1 MVVDS
6 AFWLELGEIV
16 WINLLLSGDNALVI
30 AMACRS
36 LPPRMQKWG
45 IVLGTLPAVVL
56 RIVFSIV
63 ITWLTTIPFLKIA
76 GGLLLIW
83 IAYGLLKPQ
92 RSDHHHH
99 RRVDAATIWAAART
113 IIIADAVMSLD
124 NVVAIAA
131 AARGNMTLLAIGL
144 VISMPLVVG
153 GAGLLTRLLA
163 RWPVLTI
170 GGAALLGYIA
180 GDLLVTDPAVRA
192 WFENGHDVVALFP
205 SIAAALALGC
215 VGFALRQPKQAPQ
228 PAPAPARP
236 RDIG

>member
-1 MVVDS
+1 MLVDP
-6 AFWLELGEIV
+6 AFWLALGEIV

-36 LPPRMQKWG
+36 LPPPMQKWG

-56 RIVFSIV
+56 RIVFSV
-63 ITWLTTIPFLKIA
+63 TITWLTALPFLKII

-83 IAYGLLKPQ
+83 IAYGLTKPQ
-92 RSDHHHH
+92 RGDRDVHP
-99 RRVDAATIWAAART
+99 VDAATIWVAART

-144 VISMPLVVG
+144 VISMPMVVC
-153 GAGLLTRLLA
+153 GAGLLVRLLE
-163 RWPVLTI
+163 RLPILTI
-170 GGAALLGYIA
+170 GGAVLLGYIA
-180 GDLLVTDPAVRA
+180 GDLMVTDAAVNA
-192 WFENGHDVVALFP
+192 WFEDRHDVLALLP
-205 SIAAALALGC
+205 SIGIALVLGC
-215 VGFALRQPKQAPQ
+215 VGFALHRTKQVPEAVAAQ
-228 PAPAPARP
+228 ARR